1 MYAETSYAGTP
12 LFGER
17 NPTPTHFQHIA
28 AWQERRRVA
37 QRQREC
43 VAAYQRRV
51 S

>member
-28 AWQERRRVA
+28 AWHEHRRLERKRADALAYFRRVA
-37 QRQREC
+37 
-43 VAAYQRRV
+43 
-51 S
+51 

>member
-28 AWQERRRVA
+28 AWQDRRRLERIACQCRAA
-37 QRQREC
+37 QL
-43 VAAYQRRV
+43 RRMA
-51 S
+51 

>member
-28 AWQERRRVA
+28 AWQERRRLERKRA
-37 QRQREC
+37 D
-43 VAAYQRRV
+43 ALAYFRRV
-51 S
+51 A